1 MKLRGKFQGGG
12 NLIRVGALVP
22 MTSPGWVEAGEHL
35 LAGLELG
42 VRWIN
47 DRRGPHDAPVELV
60 VRDTAGDPVRAV
72 KIVNE
77 LAAAGVTAL
86 AGEYH
91 SVVASAV
98 AERAAKLTLPFLCSS
113 AVLDNLTEMPTST
126 VARIAPAQS
135 RSWRVYADYL
145 LQAGHR
151 RIAVA
156 RQPSIY
162 WEAGTEILRTHLAL
176 HGAELVLVDLS
187 SLSLDGLCKS
197 LIADGATA
205 LLILAGYPEPAV
217 SIVKAVRHCSELE
230 DLRIGA
236 PAGQPEFAEWKALL
250 GQDGMEIPF
259 LSYLPSKLSP
269 LGQEVGDALRAQLG
283 CPPSFVAFEG
293 FDTMLALISALQRRE
308 AHDPELW
315 ADVDIEGT
323 RGKITFTKVPG
334 TSVWQWAWP
343 PIAVAERTR
352 NKDGKHQVLLS
363 T

>member
-1 MKLRGKFQGGG
+1 MNQRGKFQGGG
-12 NLIRVGALVP
+12 ILIRVGALVP

-47 DRRGPHDAPVELV
+47 DRRGPHDAPVELL

-72 KIVNE
+72 AIVNE
-77 LAAAGVTAL
+77 LAAEGVTAL

-91 SVVASAV
+91 SVVASVV
-98 AERAAKLTLPFLCSS
+98 AERAVELTLPFLCSS
-113 AVLDNLTEMPTST
+113 AVLDNLTKMPTNA

-135 RSWRVYADYL
+135 QSWRVYADYL
-145 LQAGHR
+145 LQTGHR

-156 RQPSIY
+156 RQSSIY
-162 WEAGTEILRTHLAL
+162 WEAGTEILTTHLAS
-176 HGAELVLVDLS
+176 HGAELVLFDLS
-187 SLSLDGLCKS
+187 SLSPDGLCKS

-217 SIVKAVRHCSELE
+217 SIVKAVRHCSELK
-230 DLRIGA
+230 DVRIGA
-236 PAGQPEFAEWKALL
+236 PAGQSEFADWKALL

-259 LSYLPSKLSP
+259 LSYVPSRLPP

-283 CPPSFVAFEG
+283 CPPSFVAYEG
-293 FDTMLALISALQRRE
+293 FDTMLALIDALQRRE
-308 AHDPELW
+308 AHDPEFW
-315 ADVDIEGT
+315 AGVDIHGT
-323 RGKITFTKVPG
+323 RGKITFSKIPG
-334 TSVWQWAWP
+334 IPVWQWAWP

-352 NKDGKHQVLLS
+352 IEGGQLQVLFDI
-363 T
+363 